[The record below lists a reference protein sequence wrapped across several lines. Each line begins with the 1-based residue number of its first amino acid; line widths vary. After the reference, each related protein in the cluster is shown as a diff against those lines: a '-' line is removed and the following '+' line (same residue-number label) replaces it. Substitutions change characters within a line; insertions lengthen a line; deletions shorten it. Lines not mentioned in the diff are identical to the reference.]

1 MQHGKATEEHGG
13 WIRADRSCQETG
25 VMKKIAKERAAE
37 HLALARATID
47 RLTLADGPKAYS
59 QAWSDFLSQASRIYS
74 KLEQGAKGC
83 KTSEPWFGRMKAER
97 KLDPLL
103 AYIHHA
109 RNSDEHGLDYV
120 VAETGSSL
128 IGTMAEGATE
138 FHMAAEVMLDATGK
152 LHVRNPQTKT
162 PDAVT
167 SVELTEPRMELAT
180 VKDRGNNFEP
190 PELHLG
196 RPIVFNSPPAVAK
209 LAVDYLASMLAGA
222 AKLPE
227 HI

>member
-1 MQHGKATEEHGG
+1 
-13 WIRADRSCQETG
+13 
-25 VMKKIAKERAAE
+25 MKKIAIEKASE
-37 HLALARATID
+37 HLELARATID
-47 RLTLADGPKAYS
+47 RLSLAYGPKAYS
-59 QAWSDFLSQASRIYS
+59 QAWSDFLSQTSRFYG

-97 KLDPLL
+97 KRDPLL

-128 IGTMAEGATE
+128 IGNMAEGATE
-138 FHMAAEVMLDATGK
+138 FHMAAEVMVDATGK
-152 LHVRNPQTKT
+152 LHVRNPQTKS
-162 PDAVT
+162 PDAFT
-167 SVELTEPRMELAT
+167 SVRLTEPRMELAT
-180 VKDRGNNFEP
+180 VKDRGNKFEP
-190 PELHLG
+190 PEVHLG

-209 LAVDYLASMLAGA
+209 LAVDYLAFMLIEV

-227 HI
+227 HT